1 MIILKSPDEIALMRQ
16 AGQIVAKLLDFLK
29 DRVQSGVKTKTLDQQ
44 AEEFIRQQ
52 GAQPAFLGYRGFPAT
67 ICISINEEIV
77 HGIPG
82 ERRIQAGDLVSLD
95 VGAIWHGYYA
105 DAAITIP
112 VEPVSPAARY
122 LTEITQKSMEEGIAK
137 AIVGN
142 RLTDI
147 SHRVQQVIEAA
158 GFGVVRDFV
167 GHGIGKDLHEAP
179 AIPNFGLAGMGPRLK
194 EGMVLAI
201 EPMVTMGSYEVEIL
215 SDGWTAVTKDRSLS
229 AHFEHTVAITPNGVT
244 ILTQH

>member
-147 SHRVQQVIEAA
+147 
-158 GFGVVRDFV
+158 
-167 GHGIGKDLHEAP
+167 EAP